1 MPRTIQCEKCGIVLN
16 LPEHTRAGKRL
27 KCPRCATRFVITE
40 AEASSVSTLPGLT
53 DAAPASTHE
62 FPRRPPSVDDLP
74 SAFVE
79 GDLRETFELP
89 LMSGREAER
98 DQAASKP
105 AIGDAAALFN
115 DKGAPKRKTTAAD
128 ARARA
133 RRCSTCGGLVPQG
146 MSICIS
152 CGLDQETGVRT
163 GLDDED
169 LLPSGP
175 PPSYGP
181 PIHVAIIGGLCAAA
195 ALILVLLA
203 VTKSVRGNSDW
214 LQYAWLALALISAF
228 GIYSAVEFIRGRT
241 AKLLMLSLM
250 LGIIVDLM
258 AMIALPI
265 AEVFLVDPQH
275 IIFTEPKPDLDDSNV
290 RIIPPEERIDTQ
302 RITLGIAML
311 VVFALL
317 YMYLMSPPVRKYM
330 HSRIARAYE

>member
-1 MPRTIQCEKCGIVLN
+1 MPRTIQCNKCGIVLN
-16 LPEHTRAGKRL
+16 LPEHARAGKRL
-27 KCPRCATRFVITE
+27 KCPRCASRFVVTE

-62 FPRRPPSVDDLP
+62 LPRRPPSVDDLP
-74 SAFVE
+74 FVE
-79 GDLRETFELP
+79 GDLRDTFELP

-105 AIGDAAALFN
+105 AIGDAAALFD

-169 LLPSGP
+169 LLPAGP
-175 PPSYGP
+175 PPSQGP
-181 PIHVAIIGGLCAAA
+181 PIHVATIGGLCAAA
-195 ALILVLLA
+195 SLILVLLA
-203 VTKSVRGNSDW
+203 VTQSVRGNSDW
-214 LQYAWLALALISAF
+214 RQYAWLALALISAF

-241 AKLLMLSLM
+241 AKLLMVSLM

-258 AMIALPI
+258 AMVALPI
-265 AEVFLVDPQH
+265 AEVFLDDPQH
-275 IIFTEPKPDLDDSNV
+275 IIFTETKPDLDDSNV
-290 RIIPPEERIDTQ
+290 RIIPPEERLDTQ
-302 RITLGIAML
+302 RITAGIGML
-311 VVFALL
+311 VVFAVL
-317 YMYLMSPPVRKYM
+317 YTYLMSPPVRKYI
-330 HSRIARAYE
+330 HSRAAKAYE